1 MRPRVLINMA
11 PSLDGKIAPALKLAP
26 FVMSR
31 HPEDPRRMLVLR
43 SQVDAVMIGATN
55 LRADDP
61 DLMPSK
67 LRIVVTGRGE
77 GIEPTAKMFD
87 RRSGGEAV
95 VVHAATLPSGKRR
108 SLATSATLLE
118 LGQASVDLV
127 RLLDWLVRER
137 NCKTLLCEGGGVLN
151 AALFA
156 VRAVDVMHL
165 TLVPRI
171 LGGARAPGIVSG
183 EGFEPNELPDGT
195 LASCER
201 VGDELFLE
209 YHFAWPEL
217 HL

>member
-11 PSLDGKIAPALKLAP
+11 PSLDGKIAPARKLAP

-31 HPEDPRRMLVLR
+31 HPEDPRRMRALR
-43 SQVDAVMIGATN
+43 SQADAVMIGATN

-77 GIEPTAKMFD
+77 GVEPTAKIFD

-95 VVHAATLPSGKRR
+95 VVHTAALTKDKQR
-108 SLATSATLLE
+108 SLGASATLLE
-118 LGQASVDLV
+118 LGQTSVDLL

-156 VRAVDVMHL
+156 AHAVDVMHL
-165 TLVPRI
+165 TLVPRV
-171 LGGARAPGIVSG
+171 LGGALAPGIVSG
-183 EGFEPNELPDGT
+183 EGFAPDELPDAR
-195 LASCER
+195 LVSCER
-201 VGDELFLE
+201 LGDELFLE
-209 YHFAWPEL
+209 YHFAWPGR
-217 HL
+217 